1 MSSSKYWDAED
12 LLMSQEM
19 LSTMTEEDIKG
30 INFQDKV
37 NGVGNFDAENRSNN
51 LDTITR
57 EGSKLDV
64 PLWFA
69 LILREY
75 NFSSLN
81 QPKYLTEKFYS
92 QLQTDSTIVNFK
104 LKNFY
109 LYDIYLKLITFFDE
123 EDKKWPKIIAETI
136 NKRFLFLM
144 KNAANV
150 IYENYSLTKIMCF
163 KEKIFYDKMVKV
175 NKNIKF
181 FIENYENNNKN
192 LDDIVDQKRMSR
204 RTKKI
209 K

>member
-1 MSSSKYWDAED
+1 MSSSKYWEAED

-19 LSTMTEEDIKG
+19 MSTMTEEDIQG

-37 NGVGNFDAENRSNN
+37 NGVGNFDSQNRNN
-51 LDTITR
+51 IDTITR

-69 LILREY
+69 LILKDNNY
-75 NFSSLN
+75 ISLN
-81 QPKYLTEKFYS
+81 QPKYLTDKFYS

-104 LKNFY
+104 VKNFY
-109 LYDIYLKLITFFDE
+109 LYDIYLKLIPFFE
-123 EDKKWPKIIAETI
+123 EEERKWPKMIAETI
-136 NKRFLFLM
+136 HKRFLFLM